1 MPSELTFTKTTIN
14 PTLLHRVCSAG
25 GSHLLLFILEN
36 ELKFPLTK
44 EYLVNV
50 IIIIHF
56 YLFIFIVPN
65 ITTFIRWVFIVI
77 KIKIY

>member
-44 EYLVNV
+44 EYLANV
-50 IIIIHF
+50 INYL
-56 YLFIFIVPN
+56 YLFIFILSN
-65 ITTFIRWVFIVI
+65 INTFIRWVFIAI
-77 KIKIY
+77 KIKKY

>member
-56 YLFIFIVPN
+56 YLFIYFHS
-65 ITTFIRWVFIVI
+65 T
-77 KIKIY
+77 

>member
-1 MPSELTFTKTTIN
+1 MPSELKFSDNTIN

-36 ELKFPLTK
+36 DLKLPLTK

-50 IIIIHF
+50 IIF
-56 YLFIFIVPN
+56 YDFNFL
-65 ITTFIRWVFIVI
+65 
-77 KIKIY
+77 IYIGILYWHIY